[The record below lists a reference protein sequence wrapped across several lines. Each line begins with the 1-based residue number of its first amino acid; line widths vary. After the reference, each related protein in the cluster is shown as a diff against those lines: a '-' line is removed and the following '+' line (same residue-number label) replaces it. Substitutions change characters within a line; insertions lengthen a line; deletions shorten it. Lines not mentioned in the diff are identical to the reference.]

1 MLPVDRSPLTRLVA
15 ALRAARALLRE
26 SLGGETR
33 DYTALPVPRAALLLA
48 IPMILEMAM
57 ESLFVIVDLY
67 FVAGL
72 GAEAVAAVGLTEAVL
87 TIVYALGLGLGMG
100 ATALVA
106 RRVGEGNA
114 AAAREV
120 AAQTLWV
127 GVLVATVLC
136 GLGAMYAVPILEA
149 MGASPAVV
157 AVGSG
162 YARVMLAGSGTI
174 ACLFLFNGAWRGA
187 GDAAL
192 AMRVMWL
199 ANGLNILLVPCLIH
213 GLGPFPALGVTGAAV
228 ATTCGRAC
236 GVALQLLSF
245 ADGGRRLGL
254 SARDLLPRPRV
265 MFALLRVAFGG
276 IAQLLVATS
285 SWVVLMRLVAPHG
298 SAAVAGYTIAIRL
311 LAFSLLPAWG
321 LANAA
326 ATLVGQH
333 LGAGQP
339 AHAERAVWQ
348 VAGVSALVMLVVGL
362 LSMACAPALVGFFTD
377 DPAVRAQGVSCLR
390 IVAAGYGFYAV
401 GMIVTQAFNGAGDTT
416 TPTLVNLVGFWLLQI
431 PLAWALAAPLGLG
444 SRGVFFAVLGAET
457 FIALLAAGL
466 FRRGRWKLKGV

>member
-1 MLPVDRSPLTRLVA
+1 MPPAVRSPFPRRCPALA
-15 ALRAARALLRE
+15 AVRALLRE
-26 SLGGETR
+26 SLDGATR
-33 DYTALPVPRAALLLA
+33 DYTAMPVSRAATLLA
-48 IPMILEMAM
+48 VPMVLEMAM

-72 GAEAVAAVGLTEAVL
+72 GADAVAVVGLTEAVL
-87 TIVYALGLGLGMG
+87 TVVYALGLGLGMG

-106 RRVGEGNA
+106 RRVGEGDA
-114 AAAREV
+114 AAARGV

-127 GVLVATVLC
+127 GAFVAAALC
-136 GLGAMYAVPILEA
+136 ALGAHLAVPILEA
-149 MGASPAVV
+149 MGASPALV
-157 AVGSG
+157 AAGGG

-213 GLGPFPALGVTGAAV
+213 GVGPFPKLGVTGAAV

-236 GVALQLLSF
+236 GVLWQLAGF
-245 ADGGRRLGL
+245 GTGARRLRL
-254 SARDLLPRPRV
+254 SRGDLRPRPRAIA
-265 MFALLRVAFGG
+265 ALLRVALGG

-285 SWVVLMRLVAPHG
+285 SWVVLMRLVAPYG

-321 LANAA
+321 LANAG
-326 ATLVGQH
+326 ATLVGQY
-333 LGAGQP
+333 LGAGRP
-339 AHAERAVWQ
+339 AQAERAVWEI
-348 VAGVSALVMLVVGL
+348 VRFSALFMFGVAALTL
-362 LSMACAPALVGFFTD
+362 AWAPGLVGFFTE
-377 DPAVRAQGVSCLR
+377 DPAVRAQGVTCLR
-390 IVAAGYGFYAV
+390 IVAAGYSFYAA
-401 GMIVTQAFNGAGDTT
+401 GMIVTQAFNGAGDTA

-431 PLAWALAAPLGLG
+431 PLAWTLAGPAGLG
-444 SRGVFFAVLGAET
+444 PRGVFIAVLGAET
-457 FIALLAAGL
+457 VIALLAAGL
-466 FRRGRWKLKGV
+466 FRRGRWKFRAV